1 MARKRGSDAGWAFS
15 LRGRSAFE
23 DDSSSSDSDDDGRNQ
38 DEKSELA
45 DQDVGNS
52 DHTGSDDSRL
62 LQELDLSSRTDA
74 ATYKPNPWSIA
85 RANAATRS
93 KPSTQPKR
101 FAPNACKPNP
111 SHPTVLDLL
120 RRQPK
125 KPPHPPSPPTDTR
138 QLNSRSRGQGKQPQ
152 QSSMLRPP
160 ATTLEDEDDAHIPS
174 DETLVDSGS
183 NDPSYRTKLEDL
195 DSANSTLLAPAI
207 RSLINASNGS
217 SQPHFNS
224 APHTTSQLMM
234 DSASPA
240 ISSASS
246 TSQAVLRNDVPRQQ
260 DLRSL
265 LFKPPAD
272 VQRRRLSPSSV
283 HAPPQHSPNPHMPA
297 PIPSPSLHTSGKSVY
312 QASLQFTPIPR
323 RPTFKRENHSP
334 GWPQS
339 QRIMHAYYGSP
350 AHPSSQS
357 SPIPVPQRAYSPTGS
372 PPYPG
377 SSPIPD
383 TRVQGRCQEAY
394 FIPIFPYASP
404 ISAPTSITIPIPILA
419 PSTSTIG
426 SAHCHEVAA
435 EAGRLRG
442 PELP

>member
-1 MARKRGSDAGWAFS
+1 MEETNQKSMQTRREPNQVRLVRSRDRVSLPRDLDMHRESRRVPTLSQHPPQPSLRLLCRTQGLCAQCSDLSCLRLGPAMARKRGSDAGWAFS

-23 DDSSSSDSDDDGRNQ
+23 DDSSSSDSDDDGRIQ

-101 FAPNACKPNP
+101 SAPNACKPNP

-195 DSANSTLLAPAI
+195 DSANSTLLAPSI
-207 RSLINASNGS
+207 RSLTNASNGS

-246 TSQAVLRNDVPRQQ
+246 TSQAVLRDDVPRQQ

-272 VQRRRLSPSSV
+272 VQRTRLSPSSV
-283 HAPPQHSPNPHMPA
+283 HAPPQHSRNPHMPA
-297 PIPSPSLHTSGKSVY
+297 PIPSPSLHTSGEW
-312 QASLQFTPIPR
+312 F
-323 RPTFKRENHSP
+323 
-334 GWPQS
+334 
-339 QRIMHAYYGSP
+339 
-350 AHPSSQS
+350 
-357 SPIPVPQRAYSPTGS
+357 
-372 PPYPG
+372 PYPC
-377 SSPIPD
+377 P
-383 TRVQGRCQEAY
+383 
-394 FIPIFPYASP
+394 
-404 ISAPTSITIPIPILA
+404 
-419 PSTSTIG
+419 
-426 SAHCHEVAA
+426 
-435 EAGRLRG
+435 G
-442 PELP
+442 P